1 MLAAATSSRPA
12 VTRRAYECGGVD
24 ADGDGIVTAGERRRQ
39 ARARPRSFR
48 SKVVDRQRD
57 RKETAEPLLQLG
69 PLTAITPLG
78 AH

>member
-24 ADGDGIVTAGERRRQ
+24 ADGDGIVTADG
-39 ARARPRSFR
+39 RAPTGAALDHQVR

-57 RKETAEPLLQLG
+57 RRETAEPLLQLG